1 MTLMVKVSVFF
12 LYQLTHVGVADEKSF
27 LKTWIIAS
35 PPQYRS
41 RHQLQYEV

>member
-35 PPQYRS
+35 PQ
-41 RHQLQYEV
+41 